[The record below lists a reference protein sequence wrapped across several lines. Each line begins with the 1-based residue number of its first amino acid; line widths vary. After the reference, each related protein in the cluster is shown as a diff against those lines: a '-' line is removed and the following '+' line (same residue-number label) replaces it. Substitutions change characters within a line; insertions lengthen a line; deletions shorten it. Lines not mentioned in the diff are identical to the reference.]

1 MDQLPIYSAI
11 EAECA
16 DHRIKILFSGQERLA
31 SLLEEIGAARHSLR
45 LCYYIFAADEVST
58 RVADALIDA
67 RNRGVSV
74 TLLVDGFGTRTL
86 PDHLFAPFIEAGV
99 IFIRFLPRIGRRYL
113 LRNHQKLLIADER
126 IAIIGGSN
134 IENSYFADDPAGE
147 SWHDLALRIEGEAA
161 ARLARYFDAL
171 ARWLD
176 TKKPTIRRLNAI
188 LSRFSEN
195 KGQLRWIFSG
205 PFPRINPM
213 RRSIVADVIRSKR
226 LEMIQAYF
234 APSAAI
240 LRKLGRSKRFRLITA
255 ARSDNQMTMNAARHC
270 YKRLIKNGAEIAEYV
285 PQKLHMKLIVADD
298 VIYIGSANFD
308 IRSLYINAEIMLR
321 IEDSGLADQLRSA
334 FDSHWANSQSM
345 NASDVIKSPGLWTR
359 AVRFLSYLIV
369 SSIDLTV
376 TRSLN
381 SNRD

>member
-1 MDQLPIYSAI
+1 
-11 EAECA
+11 
-16 DHRIKILFSGQERLA
+16 
-31 SLLEEIGAARHSLR
+31 
-45 LCYYIFAADEVST
+45 
-58 RVADALIDA
+58 
-67 RNRGVSV
+67 
-74 TLLVDGFGTRTL
+74 
-86 PDHLFAPFIEAGV
+86 
-99 IFIRFLPRIGRRYL
+99 
-113 LRNHQKLLIADER
+113 
-126 IAIIGGSN
+126 
-134 IENSYFADDPAGE
+134 
-147 SWHDLALRIEGEAA
+147 
-161 ARLARYFDAL
+161 
-171 ARWLD
+171 
-176 TKKPTIRRLNAI
+176 
-188 LSRFSEN
+188 
-195 KGQLRWIFSG
+195 
-205 PFPRINPM
+205 M